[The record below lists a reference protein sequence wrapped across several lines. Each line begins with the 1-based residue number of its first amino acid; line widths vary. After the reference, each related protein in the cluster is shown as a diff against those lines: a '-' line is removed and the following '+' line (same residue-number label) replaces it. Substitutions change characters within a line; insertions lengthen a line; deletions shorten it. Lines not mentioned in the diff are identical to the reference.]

1 MKKLTLILSLIF
13 TVTLSSNSFGEWRKV
28 IKSNEGN
35 TYYVDFER
43 IQKVDGYVYFWELH
57 DFLKPLSN
65 GSLSGSVYK
74 QGDCKLFRFKTL
86 SFVFYKEPMGRVI
99 GDTPP
104 VPKEHQ
110 FWKYPPPNNTNEL
123 PIPEISFPLT
133 YN

>member
-1 MKKLTLILSLIF
+1 MRKLTLILSLIF
-13 TVTLSSNSFGEWRKV
+13 TVTISSNSFGEWRKV

-123 PIPEISFPLT
+123 TLKLVCALKK
-133 YN
+133 

>member
-1 MKKLTLILSLIF
+1 MKHILAPVLIALTFSVMF
-13 TVTLSSNSFGEWRKV
+13 SSTSSAGWKKV
-28 IKSNEGN
+28 SENVSGD

-74 QGDCKLFRFKTL
+74 QGDCELFRFKTL

-123 PIPEISFPLT
+123 TLKLVCALKK
-133 YN
+133 

>member
-1 MKKLTLILSLIF
+1 MRKLTLILSLIF
-13 TVTLSSNSFGEWRKV
+13 TVTLSSTSFGEWRKV
-28 IKSNEGN
+28 IKSKKGN

-123 PIPEISFPLT
+123 TLKLVCALKK
-133 YN
+133 